1 MMIKTS
7 HFLLACVVALMP
19 LAATAWPGEKKSA
32 EDERQELRE
41 ARSDALKKLYAEI
54 PKAKAELA
62 SAKGYA
68 VFSNIGINVLVV
80 STQRGGGILHDNR
93 DGRDV
98 YMKMFSAGGGYGM
111 GVKDFSAI
119 LVFDT
124 DEAVNTFETSGWDFS
139 AQADA
144 NLESDAQGS
153 GAETAM
159 TAMPDTRIYQLTD
172 AGVALQAT
180 LQGTKFWVDEDLN

>member
-1 MMIKTS
+1 MIVRTS
-7 HFLLACVVALMP
+7 HLLLACVLALMP
-19 LAATAWPGEKKSA
+19 LTASAWPGEKKSVD
-32 EDERQELRE
+32 EERQELQQ

-54 PKAKAELA
+54 PKARSELA
-62 SAKGYA
+62 NAKGYA

-119 LVFDT
+119 LIFDT
-124 DEAVNTFETSGWDFS
+124 EEAVNTFETSGWDFS

-144 NLESDAQGS
+144 NLESDSKGS

-159 TAMPDTRIYQLTD
+159 TAMPGTRIYQLTD
-172 AGVALQAT
+172 AGAALQAT